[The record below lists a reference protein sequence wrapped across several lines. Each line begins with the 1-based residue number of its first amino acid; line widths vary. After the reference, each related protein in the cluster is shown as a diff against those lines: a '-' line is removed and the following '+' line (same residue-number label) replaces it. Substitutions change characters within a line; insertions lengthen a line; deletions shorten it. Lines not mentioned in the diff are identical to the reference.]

1 MALNPMHLL
10 IDRLSRSMT
19 MKLLIEMA
27 ETNTCRTFEDKCVS
41 VAKGDEPLNE
51 VRTMATIAFKW
62 WNSEY

>member
-10 IDRLSRSMT
+10 MDRLMHMPMS
-19 MKLLIEMA
+19 LLIQMA

-41 VAKGDEPLNE
+41 VAKDDEPLNE
-51 VRTMATIAFKW
+51 VRTMATVAFKW